1 MQELITFVSHHLGLS
16 LAVGIIVLL
25 LIVIELIR
33 AKRNSFNITPAQ
45 TIHLINHEQ
54 AAIIDIRPREL
65 FNKGHIIDAY
75 SMTREELL
83 NHPKKLEKFKNKPI
97 IMVCQAGIESQK
109 IAASLLKH
117 GYNVYSLSG
126 GIRAWTQAEMPLIK
140 E

>member
-54 AAIIDIRPREL
+54 AAIIYIPPPQL
-65 FNKGHIIDAY
+65 F
-75 SMTREELL
+75 
-83 NHPKKLEKFKNKPI
+83 
-97 IMVCQAGIESQK
+97 
-109 IAASLLKH
+109 
-117 GYNVYSLSG
+117 
-126 GIRAWTQAEMPLIK
+126 
-140 E
+140 